1 MKKIDGYNIFKK
13 NCLWK
18 LKAMVITTCNYDML
32 TSILE
37 REVHSILKVSGTWA
51 RFRDDLDLHHHH
63 RGHFGLCGTK
73 VLSPRVTAEERVP
86 RRRGISPLESIQSVA
101 PQIEKP
107 YESLGGG
114 FQSLTSGSTSSA
126 GGLGICQVTRGSS
139 LHFLNFSVEPG
150 REGWAVV
157 LAACQAIWDHG
168 MCLTSSGR
176 VPSLTRYGPQGS
188 LGD

>member
-1 MKKIDGYNIFKK
+1 
-13 NCLWK
+13 
-18 LKAMVITTCNYDML
+18 MVVTTWDYDML

-37 REVHSILKVSGTWA
+37 RKVYSTPKVAGTWA
-51 RFRDDLDLHHHH
+51 RFRDDLDLHHNH
-63 RGHFGLCGTK
+63 RGHFSLCGTK
-73 VLSPRVTAEERVP
+73 VLSPRPTAGERVP

-101 PQIEKP
+101 PQIEKS
-107 YESLGGG
+107 YESLGGV

-150 REGWAVV
+150 REEWAVA
-157 LAACQAIWDHG
+157 LAASQAIWDHG

-176 VPSLTRYGPQGS
+176 VPSLTSSGPQGS